1 MSKRVITG
9 VVISAFYV
17 PRRTTMRS
25 FLSKNFKV
33 ISGLR
38 NTDLMTFP
46 FSSKNRKRR
55 VPEKISCKFFG
66 MFHKTLTFFGGWATF
81 LTDVVRVSFQ
91 STKKTCETVFL
102 EQFPK
107 IATYLGHI
115 EQKKFDVFL
124 TNFSTIKKNSLS
136 NLFWKTPRIFDF
148 FSLWA
153 RKICIVISSLRFT
166 CLEKK
171 LLDDNINFP
180 KNFVFSYFCF
190 LFEQILVVLGCSI
203 CILRLQETNFSGRVF

>member
-1 MSKRVITG
+1 MLS
-9 VVISAFYV
+9 YL
-17 PRRTTMRS
+17 RS
-25 FLSKNFKV
+25 TYPEEQQCGHFCQKSFKV

-91 STKKTCETVFL
+91 STKKTCETVFP

-124 TNFSTIKKNSLS
+124 TTSQLS
-136 NLFWKTPRIFDF
+136 RRTVWAIFF
-148 FSLWA
+148 
-153 RKICIVISSLRFT
+153 
-166 CLEKK
+166 EK
-171 LLDDNINFP
+171 LLEFLTSFHFGPEKYVSWFP
-180 KNFVFSYFCF
+180 HCGSPASRKNFGT
-190 LFEQILVVLGCSI
+190 I
-203 CILRLQETNFSGRVF
+203 T

>member
-1 MSKRVITG
+1 MFVTCVMKTTIHVSIGNSR
-9 VVISAFYV
+9 S
-17 PRRTTMRS
+17 RTIEKKTEKSFFLPWEKESLLVLSYLRS
-25 FLSKNFKV
+25 TYPEEQQCGHFCQKSFKV

-46 FSSKNRKRR
+46 FSSNNRKRR
-55 VPEKISCKFFG
+55 VPKKISCKFFG
-66 MFHKTLTFFGGWATF
+66 MFHKTLTFFGGRANF

-91 STKKTCETVFL
+91 STKKTCETVFP

-136 NLFWKTPRIFDF
+136 NLF
-148 FSLWA
+148 L
-153 RKICIVISSLRFT
+153 
-166 CLEKK
+166 
-171 LLDDNINFP
+171 
-180 KNFVFSYFCF
+180 KNS
-190 LFEQILVVLGCSI
+190 
-203 CILRLQETNFSGRVF
+203 

>member
-1 MSKRVITG
+1 MLS
-9 VVISAFYV
+9 YL
-17 PRRTTMRS
+17 RS
-25 FLSKNFKV
+25 TYPEEQQCGHFCQKSFKV

-46 FSSKNRKRR
+46 FSSNNRKRR
-55 VPEKISCKFFG
+55 VPKKISCKFFG
-66 MFHKTLTFFGGWATF
+66 MFHKTLTFFGGRANF

-91 STKKTCETVFL
+91 SSKKTCETVFP

-107 IATYLGHI
+107 TATYLGHI

-124 TNFSTIKKNSLS
+124 TNFSTIKKNSLN

-166 CLEKK
+166 CFEKK
-171 LLDDNINFP
+171 LWDDNINFP